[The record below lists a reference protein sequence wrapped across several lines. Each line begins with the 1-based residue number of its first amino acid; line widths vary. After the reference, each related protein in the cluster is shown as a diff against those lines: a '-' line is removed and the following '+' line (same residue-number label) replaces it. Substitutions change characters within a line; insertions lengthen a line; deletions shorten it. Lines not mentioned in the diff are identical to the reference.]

1 LPHKDARPR
10 QLAID
15 AAGNIWY
22 TDPARS
28 KLGRYEPKTKRFK
41 EYDTVNRNAG
51 PTAIAIG
58 QDGRIWYNESYTNRM
73 VAFDPKTKRSATLE
87 IPTEGAIVQH
97 MVVDRKGGTLW
108 LALSN
113 TQRIGRIDVKPAAKP
128 RTDGRKRAEDALG
141 PK

>member
-1 LPHKDARPR
+1 
-10 QLAID
+10 
-15 AAGNIWY
+15 
-22 TDPARS
+22 S
-28 KLGRYEPKTKRFK
+28 KLGRYDPKAKRFK

-73 VAFDPKTKRSATLE
+73 VAFDPKTRRSTTLE

-97 MVVDRKGGTLW
+97 MVVDRKDGTLW

-113 TQRIGRIDVKPAAKP
+113 TQRIGRIDVTPAAKAG
-128 RTDGRKRAEDALG
+128 TDGSKRSEDAPG
-141 PK
+141 PR